1 LTIETNVEETE
12 ETVVVIAMVSLLFFF
27 ILVIGFLAINRWL
40 STKIWSPFNNTLTKL
55 KSFKL
60 SQETN
65 IDFEKSSTIEFEE
78 LNEVLNKLIDQN
90 ISIYKTQK
98 EFTENASHELQ
109 TPLAII
115 KNKLDL
121 LVQKEPLTDRQ
132 YNIVEEV
139 NVALSRISRINKN
152 LLLLAKIENNQFEAR
167 EEVNISE
174 LVANALE
181 FVKELRVDKNIVIHT
196 AMEEN
201 VTVIGNRVLTEI
213 MINNLLFNAFTHNT
227 LNGELSIELKKGLL
241 LISNSG
247 VQALDEGD
255 LYARFKKNSHN
266 NKGNG
271 LGLAII
277 YEICKK
283 QKSSIEYTFADHLH
297 HFKISFKI

>member
-1 LTIETNVEETE
+1 
-12 ETVVVIAMVSLLFFF
+12 MVSLLFFF

-121 LVQKEPLTDRQ
+121 LVQC
-132 YNIVEEV
+132 
-139 NVALSRISRINKN
+139 
-152 LLLLAKIENNQFEAR
+152 
-167 EEVNISE
+167 
-174 LVANALE
+174 
-181 FVKELRVDKNIVIHT
+181 H
-196 AMEEN
+196 
-201 VTVIGNRVLTEI
+201 
-213 MINNLLFNAFTHNT
+213 
-227 LNGELSIELKKGLL
+227 
-241 LISNSG
+241 
-247 VQALDEGD
+247 
-255 LYARFKKNSHN
+255 
-266 NKGNG
+266 
-271 LGLAII
+271 
-277 YEICKK
+277 
-283 QKSSIEYTFADHLH
+283 
-297 HFKISFKI
+297 